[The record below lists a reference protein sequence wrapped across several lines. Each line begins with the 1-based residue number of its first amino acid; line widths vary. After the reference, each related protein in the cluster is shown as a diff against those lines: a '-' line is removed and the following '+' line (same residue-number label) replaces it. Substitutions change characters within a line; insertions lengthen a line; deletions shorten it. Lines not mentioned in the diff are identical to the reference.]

1 MLVVVQVLQKGSPR
15 GTGHNQ
21 GCNTLEPEKRGM
33 GERNRLS
40 RHTSFHKP
48 IHVFIIQS
56 IMVVQQV
63 GNTYSVIHYNSWV
76 SRERSLKI
84 LATISVKALLF
95 ILSVWWTYSPS
106 GWLAFPPPEERN
118 PSTMST
124 TSSVSR
130 RRSGVRSS

>member
-1 MLVVVQVLQKGSPR
+1 MSCKFYRKG
-15 GTGHNQ
+15 
-21 GCNTLEPEKRGM
+21 LPEGQDIIKGAIPLSLRREVYM